1 MDMRPFAAKTFLKT
15 VAVSEG
21 PLLLWIAEIKPGKY
35 DKPDIHFE
43 SGEILSLNATNTAIL
58 VRAYGPELQRLHPQA
73 GRAFTWQ
80 GAIPRG
86 ASKLHRHQANF
97 ARDRRCR
104 EDRPDGEDRHR
115 REDAHE
121 ERRHG
126 RRNPVLGR

>member
-58 VRAYGPELQRLHPQA
+58 DSNAYIRKQVELSLGKVPFQGELQDSIVIKPISPATDAAERTDLTA
-73 GRAFTWQ
+73 KIDTAEKTRTKNGDMDDE
-80 GAIPRG
+80 IP
-86 ASKLHRHQANF
+86 F
-97 ARDRRCR
+97 
-104 EDRPDGEDRHR
+104 
-115 REDAHE
+115 
-121 ERRHG
+121 
-126 RRNPVLGR
+126 

>member
-58 VRAYGPELQRLHPQA
+58 VRAYGPDSNAYIRKQVELSLGKVPFQGELQDSIVIKPISPATDAAERTDLTA
-73 GRAFTWQ
+73 KIDTAEKTRTKNGDMDDE
-80 GAIPRG
+80 IP
-86 ASKLHRHQANF
+86 F
-97 ARDRRCR
+97 
-104 EDRPDGEDRHR
+104 
-115 REDAHE
+115 
-121 ERRHG
+121 
-126 RRNPVLGR
+126 